1 MYLEKIYLQFL
12 IFFYYFLSV
21 LIFFIIDHSSSFKV
35 FFVFLI
41 VWLFGFILFYHT
53 CICGLS
59 VIQVQIIF
67 DARQLLKR
75 EVKMIYA
82 N

>member
-1 MYLEKIYLQFL
+1 MHINPSVATSQLMHLEKFTSNFL
-12 IFFYYFLSV
+12 IFFLLFCLSV

-35 FFVFLI
+35 N
-41 VWLFGFILFYHT
+41 T